1 MLNRC
6 NYFVILAVI
15 LTGIAAC
22 KRQSDNSQ
30 LKRTYYS
37 PDTFVM
43 GADLSYVNQILEHG
57 GVYRDS
63 GKIKD
68 PYLIFKQYGTN
79 VVRFRLFHNPVWTKE
94 VYSPPSGKMYNDLN
108 DVKEGIRR
116 AKESGMKVCLDF
128 HYSDTWADPSKQ
140 IKPAAWQ
147 SLDLVSLRDSLYN
160 YTYKTLKELD
170 REGLMPDYVQPG
182 NEINP
187 GFLLPTG
194 SRWNGNENNMIYLL
208 NGAIDAI
215 RSAGNSSQVKPR
227 IIIHVAQPENA
238 DPWFEGLGQ
247 KGLTDYDFIGLSY
260 YYIWSKVKLEDL
272 SNYISLLKTK
282 YMKDVI
288 IMETAYPWTT
298 DNADSY
304 ANIIDTG
311 KLTDRFPATQDGQ
324 FNYLKALVQE
334 IIEGGGKG
342 IFYWEPAWIT
352 SDMKDLWGTGSSW
365 DCNTLFDF
373 QGNTIKGINYM
384 TEKYNFR

>member
-1 MLNRC
+1 M
-6 NYFVILAVI
+6 ILAAI
-15 LTGIAAC
+15 LTGINAC
-22 KRQSDNSQ
+22 KQQNDNSYQ
-30 LKRTYYS
+30 KRTFYS
-37 PDTFVM
+37 PDTFIM
-43 GADLSYVNQILEHG
+43 GADLSYVNQILDHD

-79 VVRFRLFHNPVWTKE
+79 VVRFRLFHNPVWTRE
-94 VYSPPSGKMYNDLN
+94 VYSPPSVKMYNDFN
-108 DVKEGIRR
+108 DVKNGIRR
-116 AKESGMKVCLDF
+116 VKELGMKVCLDF

-147 SLDLVSLRDSLYN
+147 SLDLVALRDSLYN
-160 YTYKTLKELD
+160 YTFKTLKELD
-170 REGLMPDYVQPG
+170 MEGLMPEYVQPG

-215 RSAGNSSQVKPR
+215 RSAGNSSQIKPE
-227 IIIHVAQPENA
+227 IIIHIAQPENA

-247 KGLTDYDFIGLSY
+247 KGLADYDFIGLSY

-304 ANIIDTG
+304 TNIIDQG

-324 FNYLKALVQE
+324 FYYLKALVQE

-352 SDMKDLWGTGSSW
+352 SGMKDLWGTGSSW

-384 TEKYNFR
+384 TEKYNLR